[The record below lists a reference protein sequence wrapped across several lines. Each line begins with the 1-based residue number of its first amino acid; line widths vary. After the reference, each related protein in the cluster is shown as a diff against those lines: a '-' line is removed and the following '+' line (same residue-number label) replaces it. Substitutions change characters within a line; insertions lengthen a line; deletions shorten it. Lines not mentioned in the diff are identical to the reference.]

1 MTKRPNVRT
10 TWISGVPET
19 ETDRVVAVGSFD
31 GVHSGHVHVIKH
43 MTAIAQARHLE
54 VLVVSFD
61 PHPRSFLSGMPE
73 SRLTSIDERNRLLTA
88 AGVGSFVT
96 LGFSRAMAEM
106 SAERFVEDILVAEL
120 RAQVIVVGYDHRF
133 GKGRAGDAALLRRMS
148 KELDFDVVQVEA
160 LEDGVGAVCS
170 SRIRSQLRNGEVKEA
185 ARLLQ
190 RRYALCGTVVKGAG
204 RGRVIGVPTANIV
217 PSDPLKIIP
226 CQGVYAVLVQ
236 LQDEPDL
243 RPGMMNIG
251 SRPTFD
257 GTGTHLEVH
266 LLDWSGD
273 IYGREVR
280 VEFVEWVRHE
290 QKFDGPQALIAQLNE
305 DSQRCRLLLRD
316 VS

>member
-1 MTKRPNVRT
+1 MTKRPNAMM
-10 TWISGVPET
+10 TWISGVPES

-31 GVHSGHVHVIKH
+31 GVHTGHEHVIKH

-54 VLVVSFD
+54 VLVASFD
-61 PHPRSFLSGMPE
+61 PHPRAFLSGMPE
-73 SRLTSIDERNRLLTA
+73 SRLTSIDERARLLRA

-106 SAERFVEDILVAEL
+106 SAERFVEDILLTEL
-120 RAQVIVVGYDHRF
+120 RAKVIVVGYDHRF
-133 GKGRAGDAALLRRMS
+133 GKGRTGDAALLQRMG
-148 KELDFDVVQVEA
+148 KELGFEVVEVGA
-160 LEDGVGAVCS
+160 LEDGSGAVCS
-170 SRIRSQLRNGEVKEA
+170 SRIRSHLRIGEVKKA
-185 ARLLQ
+185 AALLQ
-190 RRYALCGTVVKGAG
+190 RRYGLCGTVVKGAG
-204 RGRVIGVPTANIV
+204 RGRVIGVPTANIM
-217 PSDPLKIIP
+217 PSDTHKIIP
-226 CQGVYAVLVQ
+226 RQGVYAVLVQ
-236 LQDEPDL
+236 LPDSPDL

-290 QKFDGPQALIAQLNE
+290 QKFDGPDALIAQLNE
-305 DSQRCRLLLRD
+305 DSQRCRRLLRD